1 MKEYQIGIEGEKR
14 ELMDFIDVFDFSK
27 IVVRIIDGQAII
39 SIVAPLDKEVQHVFE
54 QIRQKNMN

>member
-39 SIVAPLDKEVQHVFE
+39 SIVAPLDKEVQHAFE
-54 QIRQKNMN
+54 QIRQENMN

>member
-54 QIRQKNMN
+54 QIQQENMN

>member
-54 QIRQKNMN
+54 HIRQENMN

>member
-14 ELMDFIDVFDFSK
+14 ELMDFIDDFDFRK
-27 IVVRIIDGQAII
+27 IVVGIIDGQAII

-54 QIRQKNMN
+54 QIRQENMN

>member
-14 ELMDFIDVFDFSK
+14 ELMDFIDDFDFSK
-27 IVVRIIDGQAII
+27 IVVGIIDGQAII

-54 QIRQKNMN
+54 QIRQENIN

>member
-54 QIRQKNMN
+54 QIRQENMN

>member
-39 SIVAPLDKEVQHVFE
+39 YIVAPLDKEVQHVFE
-54 QIRQKNMN
+54 QIRQENMN

>member
-14 ELMDFIDVFDFSK
+14 DLMDFIDVFDFSK
-27 IVVRIIDGQAII
+27 IVVGIIDGQAII

-54 QIRQKNMN
+54 QIRQENMN

>member
-39 SIVAPLDKEVQHVFE
+39 SIVAPLDKEVQQVFE
-54 QIRQKNMN
+54 QIRQENMN